1 MTNWNNSSR
10 ILAEPP
16 PSPLS
21 KESPVPFVQ
30 LTVILV
36 KLIHVVSGIY
46 VWEFV
51 QSLDYEFSI
60 MAGRRK
66 FTRTSPLYIG
76 GRWCTLIL
84 IIIRLLISDM
94 SRVMSCQ
101 AAVTVPFTLGTF
113 SLLFAS
119 TLAIL
124 RAFALWEQ
132 KKAVIAIGS
141 ILWLANATSYVYTI
155 STLRGHHVD
164 GVCLMARSSR
174 ISVLIISTSITD
186 ISILLLML
194 AGVLRWRNIRERGG
208 ILHLMYTQGLI
219 WIAVFTL
226 AGLPSVVVIILD
238 LDINNPMSR
247 MFLLPQ
253 VITATI
259 CASRMYLGLIDSIT
273 LNTSPSLIT
282 VGTVKNKEWPSRTRV
297 LFPPPHRSHFTEGT
311 YIPEVKRSV

>member
-10 ILAEPP
+10 ILAETPL
-16 PSPLS
+16 SPLS

-30 LTVILV
+30 LTVVLV

-46 VWEFV
+46 IWEFV

-60 MAGRRK
+60 MTGRRK

-84 IIIRLLISDM
+84 IIIRLLISDT

-101 AAVTVPFTLGTF
+101 AAVTVPFVRYSHPLMLAGHLSFNWKHIKTLGTL
-113 SLLFAS
+113 SLLLAS

-132 KKAVIAIGS
+132 KKVVIAIGS
-141 ILWLANATSYVYTI
+141 TLWLANATSYVYSI
-155 STLRGHHVD
+155 STLRGHQVD
-164 GVCLMARSSR
+164 GVCLMVHSSR
-174 ISVLIISTSITD
+174 TSVLIISTSITD

-194 AGVLRWRNIRERGG
+194 AGVLRWHKIRERGG
-208 ILHLMYTQGLI
+208 ILRLMYTQGLI

-253 VITATI
+253 
-259 CASRMYLGLIDSIT
+259 G
-273 LNTSPSLIT
+273 
-282 VGTVKNKEWPSRTRV
+282 E
-297 LFPPPHRSHFTEGT
+297 
-311 YIPEVKRSV
+311 